1 MIKSRNSIEVAP
13 TKLSI
18 DIDMQY
24 VFIKRSRLQKIQENY
39 M

>member
-1 MIKSRNSIEVAP
+1 MIKPCNSIEVAP

-18 DIDMQY
+18 DIDIQY
-24 VFIKRSRLQKIQENY
+24 VFIERSRLQKIQENY

>member
-1 MIKSRNSIEVAP
+1 MIKPCNSIEVAP

-18 DIDMQY
+18 DIDIQY
-24 VFIKRSRLQKIQENY
+24 VFRSRLQKIQENY

>member
-1 MIKSRNSIEVAP
+1 MIKPCNSIVVAP

-18 DIDMQY
+18 DIDIQY
-24 VFIKRSRLQKIQENY
+24 VFTERSRLQKIQENY